1 MGKIERVRIT
11 VTFSPKEDEEGITR
25 VHRSLLGMLP
35 DGTTCKVERD
45 DVAPELSEVVDDVL
59 ECLNTESIKREK
71 MTDTALSAVRMVV
84 FSSVST
90 LLASEHPEK
99 VTPNVLKLHGLI
111 SLDPDCD
118 TVKSALF
125 EIANAVAEE
134 VKAKAGLAKGEE
146 VDAEI
151 MGKYAPDINGPV
163 FFDMLEAACV
173 KAFNRK
179 ES

>member
-11 VTFSPKEDEEGITR
+11 FTFSPKEGEDGITTVR
-25 VHRSLLGMLP
+25 RTLLGVLP
-35 DGTTCKVERD
+35 DGTTCKVERE
-45 DVAPELSEVVDDVL
+45 DVDPALSEVVDDVIERL
-59 ECLNTESIKREK
+59 STESITREK
-71 MTDTALSAVRMVV
+71 MTDNALSAVRMVV

-90 LLASEHPEK
+90 MLASEHPER

-118 TVKSALF
+118 AVKSALF
-125 EIANAVAEE
+125 EIANAIAEE
-134 VKAKAGLAKGEE
+134 VKAKAGLPDGAD

-151 MGKYAPDINGPV
+151 LNKYAPDINGPV
-163 FFDMLEAACV
+163 FFDMMEAACV